1 LLDLGGEE
9 TFMIMKY
16 FASIGLIS
24 LLSLLYACAYL
35 DGDGLSKSPE
45 ETSFENIQGCFYSDE
60 VFPPDYW
67 GNAGYIFCREICIHD
82 SVAVIREKYFG
93 HIKQTGELITVSENE
108 FDTDTTYNYKI
119 VLQENEAD
127 GSYLYN
133 LRIGWE
139 DFIYEAGDYG
149 KRMRGYGDK
158 MYLSTREVEP
168 CKN

>member
-1 LLDLGGEE
+1 MGEILD
-9 TFMIMKY
+9 TPIVMKCVFMIPLP
-16 FASIGLIS
+16 FI
-24 LLSLLYACAYL
+24 
-35 DGDGLSKSPE
+35 
-45 ETSFENIQGCFYSDE
+45 
-60 VFPPDYW
+60 
-67 GNAGYIFCREICIHD
+67 
-82 SVAVIREKYFG
+82 EK
-93 HIKQTGELITVSENE
+93 E

-158 MYLSTREVEP
+158 MYLSIREVEP

>member
-1 LLDLGGEE
+1 
-9 TFMIMKY
+9 MKY
-16 FASIGLIS
+16 FFTIASVL
-24 LLSLLYACAYL
+24 LLSMLCACAYI
-35 DGDGLSKSPE
+35 DDNGLSESPE

-67 GNAGYIFCREICIHD
+67 GNAGYIF
-82 SVAVIREKYFG
+82 F
-93 HIKQTGELITVSENE
+93 TVSENE

-158 MYLSTREVEP
+158 MYLSIREVEP